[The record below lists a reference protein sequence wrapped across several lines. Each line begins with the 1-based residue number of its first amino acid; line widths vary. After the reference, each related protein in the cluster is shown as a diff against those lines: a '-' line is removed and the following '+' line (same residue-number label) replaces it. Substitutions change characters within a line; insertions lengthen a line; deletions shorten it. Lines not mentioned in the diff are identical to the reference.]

1 MVLFSV
7 YLHINI
13 YNYVFSPWNKNLA
26 EKLDTIDL
34 AILREL
40 QRDGRLTTLELSRRV
55 NLSATPCAARVRRL
69 EKSGHIKGYHARL
82 DPQLLDR
89 GLLVFIQVKLRNTDE
104 TALHAFNA
112 AMKDIPDVLE
122 CHMVGGGF
130 DYLLKLRVADMA
142 GYRVFLG
149 RVLGGMTSVEGT
161 HTYFVMEEVKE
172 TAILPLNRNHT
183 VMD

>member
-1 MVLFSV
+1 MSE
-7 YLHINI
+7 I
-13 YNYVFSPWNKNLA
+13 
-26 EKLDTIDL
+26 LDTTDM

-40 QRDGRLTTLELSRRV
+40 QRDGRLTTLELARRV
-55 NLSATPCAARVRRL
+55 NLSPTPCAARVKRL
-69 EKSGHIKGYHARL
+69 ESTGYITGYHA
-82 DPQLLDR
+82 LLAPHLIDR

-104 TALHAFNA
+104 AALSAFNT
-112 AMKDIPDVLE
+112 AMKDIADVLE

-149 RVLGGMTSVEGT
+149 GVLGEMPSVEGT

-172 TAILPLNRNHT
+172 TTILPLN
-183 VMD
+183 